1 MSFYDEVRAR
11 NAVIPEEYD
20 LTVSQLQD
28 FYHNAPG
35 KFELMAVCFEYGF
48 EQGRASKEA
57 ENVTIAPAKVELMKA
72 ALDKCPVRELQLVYT
87 FMHGLGVIEGVV

>member
-11 NAVIPEEYD
+11 NTKIPEEYD

-28 FYHNAPG
+28 FYHHAPG
-35 KFELMAVCFEYGF
+35 KFELMSVCFEYGF

-57 ENVTIAPAKVELMKA
+57 EAVAPAKVQAMQK
-72 ALDKCPVRELQLVYT
+72 ALDSCGDRELQLVYF
-87 FMHGLGVIEGVV
+87 FMQGLGMMEH

>member
-28 FYHNAPG
+28 FYRNAPG

-57 ENVTIAPAKVELMKA
+57 EAVTIAPAKVQAMKA
-72 ALDKCPVRELQLVYT
+72 ALDRCSARELQLVYT
-87 FMHGLGVIEGVV
+87 FMKGLDMIK